1 MKKFMIC
8 AIMMAAVLC
17 FAGCGSGKKTGEAD
31 QKKSEETAE
40 AAAQDEQKGGD
51 ETEAAGWSREGFYT
65 DENDNMVTITWMDDT
80 DETGWY
86 VGCML
91 GEDPME
97 DSWGGFLKE
106 EGNTLHGALPSSGDG
121 EDLTVTISEE
131 GEDGIQLAL
140 DGGETYHFT
149 LMDDMGEANIIV
161 TISTEGMGNIDYAEG
176 EEAPEIDTE
185 HPYQSAQIN
194 LEEPTTH
201 TFVAWPQAG
210 NVFVKWTKNGEDF
223 STDAQ
228 ITVLLDESADFVAV
242 FEEDADW
249 QNPVMNFV
257 GEYQCDRAH
266 ATVQCFG
273 NDEALIT
280 IEWAGS
286 AAELARWDITGR
298 LDPETLTIEYTGCTK
313 SHVVY
318 NENGDVESQEPEY
331 EDGSGTIVFNDYGS
345 FTWHED
351 QSETGEDM
359 VFEWLEF
366 EAQ

>member
-176 EEAPEIDTE
+176 EEAPEID
-185 HPYQSAQIN
+185 
-194 LEEPTTH
+194 
-201 TFVAWPQAG
+201 
-210 NVFVKWTKNGEDF
+210 KDF

-331 EDGSGTIVFNDYGS
+331 EDGTGTIVFNDDGS